1 MTPYIIQGGLI
12 GFLLVLALNIL
23 NDNGIGISIVRS
35 CIAALAFAFVARWF
49 AKTMFSELH
58 LSLWL
63 QQEAAQQA
71 AAQQAAAQQAAAAAA
86 EAAETEQGDTAAAE

>member
-12 GFLLVLALNIL
+12 GFLLVLSLNIL

-35 CIAALAFAFVARWF
+35 CIAAIAFAFGARWF

-63 QQEAAQQA
+63 QQEAAQQE
-71 AAQQAAAQQAAAAAA
+71 AAQQEAAQQ

>member
-1 MTPYIIQGGLI
+1 MTPYIIQGGLV

-35 CIAALAFAFVARWF
+35 CIAAVAFAFGARWF

-63 QQEAAQQA
+63 QQEAAQQE
-71 AAQQAAAQQAAAAAA
+71 AAQQEAAQQEAAAAAKAA
-86 EAAETEQGDTAAAE
+86 EAEQGDTAAAE

>member
-35 CIAALAFAFVARWF
+35 CIAAVAFAFGARWF

-63 QQEAAQQA
+63 QQEAAQQE
-71 AAQQAAAQQAAAAAA
+71 AAAAA